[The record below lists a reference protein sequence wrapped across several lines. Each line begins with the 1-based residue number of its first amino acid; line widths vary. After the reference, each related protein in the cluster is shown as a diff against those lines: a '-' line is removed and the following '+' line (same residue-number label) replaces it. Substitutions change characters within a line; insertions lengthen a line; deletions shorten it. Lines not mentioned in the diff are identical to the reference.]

1 MIWIIRQVLFF
12 WKLLQVNDTPRCLA
26 LGLASGVLLGLI
38 PKGNLLAI
46 GIASVVFAVRVN
58 IPVATTAAFV
68 ISLAGTWLDPMTH
81 RLGQAVLTQSMLT
94 PIWQWLYQQPF
105 TAWTSFN
112 NTVVMGNLLLGSA
125 LFYPTYRL
133 SLPWF
138 ARYRQWFDLREERA
152 ADDSQPTVA
161 IKAVAEASDK
171 SLPDVP
177 PAVPIGS
184 NAAATQDII
193 PRRTTPRLRKCA

>member
-12 WKLLQVNDTPRCLA
+12 WKLLHVNATPRCLA

-46 GIASVVFAVRVN
+46 GIASVVFAMRVN

-68 ISLAGTWLDPMTH
+68 ISLAGTWLDPLTH

-105 TAWTSFN
+105 AAWTSFN

-125 LFYPTYRL
+125 LFYPAYRL

-138 ARYRQWFDLREERA
+138 VRYRQWLDLREERA
-152 ADDSQPTVA
+152 DDDRQPTVT
-161 IKAVAEASDK
+161 IKALAEASDK
-171 SLPDVP
+171 SLPDVS
-177 PAVPIGS
+177 PAVPIGV
-184 NAAATQDII
+184 NAAAPQDII